1 MENQTTFDLNAAVQS
16 WRLELAK
23 STSFHV
29 DDLDELESHVRDST
43 ASLQALGLTAEEAF
57 LIAIRRTGSRDALA
71 AEFAAINGSSI
82 WLDRLLWMTGGW
94 IAMSVLLSV
103 VVTLLV
109 GTGLTWLRRRGPE
122 SLFRCFQ
129 IGKSGSPENEK
140 LTAPYRSFAP
150 SSLQFNLDL

>member
-43 ASLQALGLTAEEAF
+43 ASLQALGLTAEESF
-57 LIAIRRTGSRDALA
+57 VIAIRRTGSRDALA
-71 AEFAAINGSSI
+71 AEFAAINGLPI
-82 WLDRLLWMTGGW
+82 WLDRLLWMIGGW

-109 GTGLTWLRRRGPE
+109 GTGLTWFYPVILSIAFIVGLQSDALRKPLMGVLTVDASGRYGPDMV
-122 SLFRCFQ
+122 L
-129 IGKSGSPENEK
+129 P
-140 LTAPYRSFAP
+140 L
-150 SSLQFNLDL
+150 